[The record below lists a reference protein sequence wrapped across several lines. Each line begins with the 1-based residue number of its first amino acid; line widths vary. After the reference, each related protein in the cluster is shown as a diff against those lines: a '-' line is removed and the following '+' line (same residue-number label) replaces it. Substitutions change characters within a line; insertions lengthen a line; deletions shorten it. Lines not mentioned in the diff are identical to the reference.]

1 MKRYLVSTAAIATL
15 TLALTFPVAVPAAP
29 PAPQPKPAAA
39 PAAKPEP
46 HPEIRNALES
56 LRVAREH
63 LDHAAHDFGGHR
75 VEAIRSI
82 DEAIR
87 QLKICMQYE
96 R

>member
-1 MKRYLVSTAAIATL
+1 MKRCLVSTAAIATL
-15 TLALTFPVAVPAAP
+15 TLALTFPVAVPAEP
-29 PAPQPKPAAA
+29 RPPQPKPAAA

-46 HPEIRNALES
+46 QSEIRNALES

-63 LDHAAHDFGGHR
+63 LNHAAHDFGGHR
-75 VEAIRSI
+75 AEAIRSI

-87 QLKICMQYE
+87 QLRICMEYD